1 MKDLLRAYAELVVRV
16 GVNLQKDQI
25 LIINAPIECAAFAR
39 TIAQQAFAAGRR
51 ELE

>member
-25 LIINAPIECAAFAR
+25 LVMNAQRSRAQSRSRPLRQAR
-39 TIAQQAFAAGRR
+39 TMSS
-51 ELE
+51 

>member
-25 LIINAPIECAAFAR
+25 LVINAPNARRSRAQSRSRPLRRAR
-39 TIAQQAFAAGRR
+39 TMSS
-51 ELE
+51 